1 LSRPSRL
8 AGPAQPPARYRTVS
22 EALHRA
28 AEHPS
33 GLTFVDA
40 SEAEETLSWADV
52 RARARATAG
61 ALHRLGVR
69 QGDRVA
75 IVLPTGQDFLDAF
88 FGVLLAGAVP
98 VPLYPPVRLGR
109 LEEYHRATARMMQL
123 SGAVLVLTDAL
134 VGRLLGEAVLAAR
147 PRLGCRRVSLL
158 RDAGE
163 TPMELPVS
171 SEALALVQFSSGSTV
186 DPKPV
191 ALSHANVMAQV
202 ETIRALMPVR
212 EGVRPLGVSWLPL
225 YHDMGLIGCLVNAV
239 AYPGPLVL
247 LRPEQF
253 LARPALWLRALSR
266 HRGTLSAAP
275 NFAYALCVR
284 RIRDEELEGVDL
296 SSWALALNGAE
307 PISSDVAK
315 RFVERFS
322 PYGFDACALVPA
334 YGLAEASLAVTFAP
348 IRPVL
353 RAVHVDARELATAG
367 RVRPGHR
374 ALVSVGVP
382 VPGAEVEVRDE
393 AGRVVAEGRVGHI
406 HVRGPSVM
414 VGYLGQPEATH
425 SAIIDGWLD
434 TGDLGFVDGGE
445 LVVCGRAK
453 DVIILRGANHVPQ
466 EFEEALDGLDGVR
479 PGCAV
484 ALGAIPEGAEG
495 EELVLLVETAQ
506 QTPADLMDRIRTRIL
521 ERTGI
526 RPQRVELLTPGTLP
540 RTSSGKLRRSEA
552 LRRWQTHTLTPPRKV
567 RLLGLAGA
575 MVKSAMAMAR
585 ADRDA

>member
-1 LSRPSRL
+1 VSLPSRL
-8 AGPAQPPARYRTVS
+8 VGPAQPPARHRS
-22 EALHRA
+22 IAEALQRA
-28 AEHPS
+28 AEHGS

-40 SEAEETLSWADV
+40 SEAEETLSWAEV
-52 RARARATAG
+52 RVRARATAG
-61 ALHRLGVR
+61 ALRRLGVLP
-69 QGDRVA
+69 GDRVA
-75 IVLPTGQDFLDAF
+75 IVLPTTPDFLDAF

-109 LEEYHRATARMMQL
+109 LEEYHRATARMVQL

-134 VGRLLGEAVLAAR
+134 VGRLLGAAVQAAR
-147 PRLGCRRVSLL
+147 PRLGCRRVSVL

-163 TPMELPVS
+163 TPVELPVA

-202 ETIRALMPVR
+202 ETFRALMPVR

-247 LRPEQF
+247 IRPEQF

-284 RIRDEELEGVDL
+284 RIHDEEMKGVDL
-296 SSWALALNGAE
+296 SCWALALNGAE
-307 PISSDVAK
+307 PISSDVAT

-322 PYGFDACALVPA
+322 PYGFDARALVPA

-348 IRPVL
+348 SRPVL
-353 RAVHVDARELATAG
+353 RVVHVDAQELAAAG
-367 RVRPGHR
+367 RVRSGHR
-374 ALVSVGVP
+374 ALVSVGGP
-382 VPGAEVEVRDE
+382 VPGAEVEVRDD
-393 AGRVVAEGRVGHI
+393 AGSVVAEGMVGRI

-414 VGYLGQPEATH
+414 VGYLGQPEAT
-425 SAIIDGWLD
+425 SAAIVEGWLD
-434 TGDLGFVDGGE
+434 TGDLGFVEGGE

-453 DVIILRGANHVPQ
+453 EVIILRGANHVPQ
-466 EFEEALDGLDGVR
+466 EFEEALDGLDGAR

-484 ALGAIPEGAEG
+484 ALGVIPEGAEG
-495 EELVLLVETAQ
+495 EELVMLVETARQ
-506 QTPADLMDRIRTRIL
+506 PPADLADRVRTRVL

-526 RPQRVELLTPGTLP
+526 RPHCVELLAPGTLP
-540 RTSSGKLRRSEA
+540 RTSSGKLRRREA
-552 LRRWQTHTLTPPRKV
+552 LRRWQTRTLTPPRKV
-567 RLLGLAGA
+567 RLLGLAGE
-575 MVKSAMAMAR
+575 MVRSAMAFAR
-585 ADRDA
+585 ADYEA